1 VIYILISGTEISI
14 FSATK
19 MFLFLFITYFS
30 VSHILIEAVIESRKI
45 TLISGPFHGKV
56 VPSESSWVILPSSR
70 SVIVTPSITPQLDFS
85 LDEQEY
91 KPCILM
97 SLQKGHGHQEIWATV
112 LNRDY
117 LIVSSSTTNDDDE
130 SD

>member
-1 VIYILISGTEISI
+1 
-14 FSATK
+14 